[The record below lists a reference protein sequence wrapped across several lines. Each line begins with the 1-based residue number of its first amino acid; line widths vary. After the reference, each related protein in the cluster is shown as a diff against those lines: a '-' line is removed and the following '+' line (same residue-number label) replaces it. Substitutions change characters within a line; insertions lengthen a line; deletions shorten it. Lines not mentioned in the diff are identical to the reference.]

1 MPNGDEPTIVLY
13 EGTTLR
19 TTAEVRGADMV
30 SISQQILSH
39 TDGSIVTND
48 NVTLSISDLNKLTT
62 FLRQEGF
69 RLVV

>member
-1 MPNGDEPTIVLY
+1 MPEDAPSIVLY

-19 TTAEVRGADMV
+19 TTAEVRGTDMV

-48 NVTLSISDLNKLTT
+48 NVTLSTSDINKLTT
-62 FLRQEGF
+62 FLRGECF